1 MATAPPAEPQPAAP
15 PAPPAEAQ
23 TDTAP
28 PVAPTP
34 PEQPPTATLTTL
46 QWLLVALP
54 LGPLLLL
61 FLVLDAFYPARTAL
75 LWVDPLGQKLLA
87 AEFAL
92 LLFGVLVCV
101 GGFAVS
107 NRFVPGPLGLVARGA
122 IVALWCVG
130 FCVPAGF
137 VLVLGPT
144 AVEIQRNAVLV
155 RH

>member
-15 PAPPAEAQ
+15 PAEAQ
-23 TDTAP
+23 PDTAP
-28 PVAPTP
+28 PAAPTP

-46 QWLLVALP
+46 QWLLLALP
-54 LGPLLLL
+54 LGPLVLL

-75 LWVDPLGQKLLA
+75 LWTDPLGQKLLG

-92 LLFGVLVCV
+92 LLFGALVCV

-107 NRFVPGPLGLVARGA
+107 NRFVPGPLGLAARGA

-137 VLVLGPT
+137 LLVLGPS
-144 AVEIQRNAVLV
+144 AVEIQRNVILV